1 MKYIVDIDCLKECL
15 GLLNQPVVNRDYV
28 SLTHVIAMIDSFPKE
43 DIGNNVVYKEGVN
56 KK

>member
-1 MKYIVDIDCLKECL
+1 MKYIVDINCLKECL

-43 DIGNNVVYKEGVN
+43 EVNDNISYREGVN
-56 KK
+56 KE